1 MSASVPS
8 LFLPL
13 LAAAALLSGVSAV
26 NAQGNSVIR
35 IVTPDGRV
43 TFTDLTGAGG
53 AVDAPAVTPARS
65 ASEADRFANFP
76 FALRQAAT
84 RHPVT
89 LYTSNGCQPCNRGRQ
104 MLLGRGIPFEEKTIS
119 NEDDAEAFAKLG
131 GGGQVPYLTVGAQA
145 VSGYSESEW
154 TRLLNN
160 AGYPP
165 NSQLPRTYQ
174 AMAPQPLAPRTAP
187 PPTTD
192 GASPA
197 SSTEAAP
204 AEAPPVPVAPPTAP
218 GGIRF

>member
-1 MSASVPS
+1 MSASAPS
-8 LFLPL
+8 LLLPL
-13 LAAAALLSGVSAV
+13 LTAAALLFSASGVH
-26 NAQGNSVIR
+26 AQGNSVIR

-53 AVDAPAVTPARS
+53 AVDAPAVAPTRG
-65 ASEADRFANFP
+65 ASGEDRFANFP

-104 MLLGRGIPFEEKTIS
+104 MLVGRGVPFEEKTIS
-119 NEDDAEAFAKLG
+119 NEDDAEAFSKLG
-131 GGGQVPYLTVGAQA
+131 GGTQVPYLTVGSQA

-174 AMAPQPLAPRTAP
+174 ALAPQPLAPRTAAQ
-187 PPTTD
+187 TATNA
-192 GASPA
+192 ASPA
-197 SSTEAAP
+197 GGTEAAP
-204 AEAPPVPVAPPTAP
+204 AEAPAIPVAPPTAP